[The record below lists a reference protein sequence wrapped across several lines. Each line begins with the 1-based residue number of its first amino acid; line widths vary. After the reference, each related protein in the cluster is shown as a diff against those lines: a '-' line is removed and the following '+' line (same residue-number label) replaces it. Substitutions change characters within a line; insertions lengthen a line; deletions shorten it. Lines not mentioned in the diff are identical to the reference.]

1 MIGVFLLPFMF
12 IVLAIL
18 FRIVRNYLKSI
29 HLDFV
34 SFVAAVFLFGGLACV
49 VTGFFIP
56 SGINPLLSGIKRELT
71 RLGFYWMGIML
82 YFLIGLLLCAL
93 CRIVSHRILKERYPL
108 QKARNLTAV
117 FVIIFTI
124 AISVT
129 GIRNA
134 HDLHVTEYDVS
145 VDKESVLDEL
155 DIVLIAD
162 THLGYNITVGQ
173 VRDMVERIN
182 AQNADLVLI
191 AGDIFD
197 NEYEAIEKPEEMI
210 GLFQQIQSRYGTYA
224 VWGNHDIQEKILMGF
239 TFSWMDKEKHVVKA
253 DERMLDFVQEAG
265 IRILYDQWI
274 GIEDIQLYG
283 RPDREKINLG
293 NTVRADIGDFMK
305 DADTDRPIIILDH
318 EPSDAQILSEYGAD
332 LYLNGHTHAGQMWP
346 GTWTIHLFWDNAYG
360 LKRYG
365 SLYNIVTSGV
375 GLFGA
380 NMRTDSIAEIC
391 HITVRFR

>member
-12 IVLAIL
+12 IILVIL
-18 FRIVRNYLKSI
+18 FRIIRNYLKSI

-34 SFVAAVFLFGGLACV
+34 SLIAALFLFGGLAAV
-49 VTGFFIP
+49 VCGFFIP
-56 SGINPLLSGIKRELT
+56 SGISPMISNIKRELT

-82 YFLIGLLLCAL
+82 YFLMGLLLCAI
-93 CRIVSHRILKERYPL
+93 CRFVIHRILKERYPL
-108 QKARNLTAV
+108 QSARNLTAIA
-117 FVIIFTI
+117 VILFTVT
-124 AISVT
+124 ISVI

-134 HDLHVTEYDVS
+134 HDLHVTEYDVEINKDS
-145 VDKESVLDEL
+145 AFDDL

-173 VRDMVERIN
+173 VRDMVELIN
-182 AQNADLVLI
+182 AQDPDLVLI

-197 NEYEAIEKPEEMI
+197 NEYEAIEEPQEMI
-210 GLFQQIQSRYGTYA
+210 KLFQQIHSRYGTYA

-239 TFSWMDKEKHVVKA
+239 TFSWMDKEKHIVQA
-253 DERMLDFVQEAG
+253 DERMLEFVKDAG
-265 IRILYDQWI
+265 IQVLYDQWAT
-274 GIEDIQLYG
+274 IEDIRLYG
-283 RPDREKINLG
+283 RPDKEKINLG
-293 NTVRADIGDFMK
+293 HTTRLDVADFMK
-305 DADTDRPIIILDH
+305 DADIAKPIIILDH
-318 EPSDAQILSEYGAD
+318 EPSDAPILSEYHAD

-365 SLYNIVTSGV
+365 DLYNIVTSGV

-380 NMRTDSIAEIC
+380 NMRVASLAEIC
-391 HITVRFR
+391 KIHVSFR